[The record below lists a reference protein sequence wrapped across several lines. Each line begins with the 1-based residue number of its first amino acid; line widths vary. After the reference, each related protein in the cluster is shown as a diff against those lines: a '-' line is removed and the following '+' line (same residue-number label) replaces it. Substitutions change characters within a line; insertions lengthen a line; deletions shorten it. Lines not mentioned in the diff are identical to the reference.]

1 MGVEMNLK
9 KYLKHLNNEFDES
22 VGGFAI
28 DSFSTKKK
36 VLSVPYP
43 TNESIDDYDNQKTKR
58 IMIDLD
64 GVIHQYEGFKDG
76 TLYGNIFDGAKEA
89 IDYLRNNGYE
99 VIIFTSRLSKK
110 LNDNTENQKVMIK
123 KWLNKNKIK
132 VDDITSEKLAADLYM
147 DDRAIHFKGDWNNT
161 LDEIKLRLDEGMN
174 K

>member
-1 MGVEMNLK
+1 MNLK
-9 KYLKHLNNEFDES
+9 RYLEHLNDVDES

-28 DSFSTKKK
+28 DSFPTKAKNK

-43 TNESIDDYDNQKTKR
+43 TNESIDEYDNQKTKR

-76 TLYGNIFDGAKEA
+76 TLYGNIFDGAKEV

-99 VIIFTSRLSKK
+99 IIIFTSRLSKN
-110 LNDNTENQKVMIK
+110 LNDVENQKVMIK
-123 KWLNKNKIK
+123 KWLNKNKVMI
-132 VDDITSEKLAADLYM
+132 DGMTSEKLAADLYI
-147 DDRAIHFKGDWNNT
+147 DDRAIHFKGDWNDT
-161 LDEIKLRLDEGMN
+161 LHEIKLRLEDNLN